1 MMTSTEEPGPSTL
14 KQETKEAV
22 LPWVSFDKSANND
35 LYKQERT
42 NSLVRCS
49 SCGKIY
55 FHDHDE
61 NGGYDKNDDFMSLK
75 PHEITK
81 LKEPERKWLI
91 IGCGPRKKPQTLL
104 LDFTE
109 ETSEVYEEW
118 YAFFCEKMGVEVPQ
132 RRNTENLQT
141 MKKPKPKKRYNSA
154 FLPSHKTVVELDDQ
168 HDQDNVF
175 GEQNIASNHQ
185 QQETCHPSLRIDQA
199 GFHNR
204 APGKDSPSSECSD
217 SSDLSSFSSLKS
229 RCSYNPKP
237 EDLECTKD
245 HLLRHQ
251 FTDYNDQIIVTRNVD
266 GSKLHIGDRV
276 APRGAEGPTG
286 MNAQGLREYIRT
298 SDEENGMISLSITRG
313 EEVTIREGELETNI
327 TFKGSKRP
335 DTAEAVMRACST
347 DNQFDTYQTDLTI
360 AEIDNKPVP
369 VGTQCD
375 QVTQMIIEALRK
387 TGEVHLH
394 FIPRSLMTVESDVD
408 GDNRPEY
415 ANARPINVENN
426 AQSSDEATHS
436 HAEETDC

>member
-1 MMTSTEEPGPSTL
+1 MMISPEEPGPSTL

-22 LPWVSFDKSANND
+22 LPWLSFDKNANND
-35 LYKQERT
+35 VYKQERT
-42 NSLVRCS
+42 NSLVRSS

-61 NGGYDKNDDFMSLK
+61 KGCYDKNNDFMSLK
-75 PHEITK
+75 PRGITK
-81 LKEPERKWLI
+81 HKDSERKWLSL
-91 IGCGPRKKPQTLL
+91 GYGPSKKPHQTLL

-118 YAFFCEKMGVEVPQ
+118 YTFFCEKMGVEVAPQ

-141 MKKPKPKKRYNSA
+141 MKKPNMPKKRYNSA
-154 FLPSHKTVVELDDQ
+154 FLPSSETVVELDNQ
-168 HDQDNVF
+168 LDNVF
-175 GEQNIASNHQ
+175 GEQNIASNHH

-229 RCSYNPKP
+229 TCSYNPKL

-245 HLLRHQ
+245 HLLQHQ
-251 FTDYNDQIIVTRNVD
+251 FKDYNDQIFVTRNVN
-266 GSKLHIGDRV
+266 GSKLHIGDTV
-276 APRGAEGPTG
+276 APRGAEGPTV
-286 MNAQGLREYIRT
+286 MNAKGLREYIRAT
-298 SDEENGMISLSITRG
+298 NEENISLSITRG
-313 EEVTIREGELETNI
+313 VEVTIREGELDTNI

-335 DTAEAVMRACST
+335 DTAEAVMRACFT
-347 DNQFDTYQTDLTI
+347 DNRFDTYQTDITI

-415 ANARPINVENN
+415 ANAMPINVENN
-426 AQSSDEATHS
+426 SQSPDEATHS